1 MLDRG
6 ESAILLSRAN
16 IKNKKINCNTASQA
30 SKMNKYFLL
39 KLLLDD

>member
-6 ESAILLSRAN
+6 ESAILPSRAN
-16 IKNKKINCNTASQA
+16 IKNKKINCNTAPQA